1 MTKLTPSER
10 PARVA
15 LDLSDQQVVFVR
27 VGDDHYAAE
36 LDGKSLPIR
45 TEKHERRISEG
56 GELFRYKPELSEG
69 DTANIDTILLCL
81 ALGAVPKP
89 LPRGVEFS
97 AMDNWGHFRQNTFL
111 KISITISESG
121 LVEVNED
128 IQEQDDSYY

>member
-111 KISITISESG
+111 KISITIAESG

>member
-45 TEKHERRISEG
+45 TEKHERRVSEG
-56 GELFRYKPELSEG
+56 GELVRYKPELSEG

-89 LPRGVEFS
+89 LPRSVELS

>member
-1 MTKLTPSER
+1 MTKLTPAER

-69 DTANIDTILLCL
+69 DTANIDAILLCL

-89 LPRGVEFS
+89 LPRGVELS

-121 LVEVNED
+121 LVEVNEG